1 MRAVKNNNPLNIR
14 YKESNKWQGQV
25 AENKGFCVFSTP
37 EWGWRAA
44 MKLVNSYIKRG
55 YNTIDKLVTRWAP
68 PSENDSKSY
77 VRFVQRKVYEETD
90 RITALGEI
98 KPNTPAYF
106 YMLQAMA
113 QMEQRL
119 PVSIGELKH
128 IYNDYKI
135 ES

>member
-14 YKESNKWQGQV
+14 YNDSNKWQGQV
-25 AENKGFCVFSTP
+25 ANNNGFCVFSTP

-44 MKLVNSYIKRG
+44 MKLANSHIRRG
-55 YNTIDKLVTRWAP
+55 HNTIEKLITKWAP
-68 PSENDSKSY
+68 PSENDTAGY
-77 VRFVQRKVYEETD
+77 IRFVQRKVYEATD
-90 RITALGEI
+90 RATALGEI
-98 KPNTPAYF
+98 IPDTPAYF

-119 PVSIGELKH
+119 PVTMGELKH

-135 ES
+135 